1 LKQDSFGFLPISEFL
16 LYILFVFLIFFKPLF
31 ESKTHPGSRLA
42 ENCDASLKA
51 RRKFALEVVHEVGE
65 TPRLKK

>member
-1 LKQDSFGFLPISEFL
+1 
-16 LYILFVFLIFFKPLF
+16 
-31 ESKTHPGSRLA
+31 LA

-65 TPRLKK
+65 TPRLKKKTEIISKIPKHLNNQH

>member
-1 LKQDSFGFLPISEFL
+1 M
-16 LYILFVFLIFFKPLF
+16 PLF
-31 ESKTHPGSRLA
+31 QSKTHPGSRLA